1 MMSSIDTLVKEVKD
15 NVGTLTLSR
24 PERRNALSPDMLV
37 GIHLTLSA
45 WATEGAVRAVVIRG
59 AGDKAFSGGYDI
71 RAIPTN
77 PDPEME
83 RVMRD
88 ANPLEL
94 GLRAVRDYPY
104 PVIAMIRGACFGA
117 ALNLAM
123 CCDLRIGADDVVIGM
138 PPAKLGLVYPADGIA
153 QFVAVLGA
161 ARAREVF
168 FTAKTYRGADALA
181 MGLVDRLYTP
191 ADLETAAYGLAEDIA
206 GNAPLSL
213 RGLKRIFNLLQ
224 DAAVL
229 SPEAQAEADA
239 LVAAS
244 FSSADAVEGQMAFL
258 EKRRPRFTGR

>member
-1 MMSSIDTLVKEVKD
+1 MSSIDTLITEVRG

-37 GIHLTLSA
+37 GIHLTLTA
-45 WATEGAVRAVVIRG
+45 WAAEGTVRAVVIRG

-71 RAIPTN
+71 RAIPTD

-83 RVMRD
+83 RVMRE

-94 GLRAVRDYPY
+94 GLKAVRDYPY
-104 PVIAMIRGACFGA
+104 PVIAMICGACFGA

-123 CCDLRIGADDVVIGM
+123 CCDLRLGAEDVAIGM
-138 PPAKLGLVYPADGIA
+138 PPAKLGLVYPAEGIA
-153 QFVAVLGA
+153 QFVAVVGA

-168 FTAKTYRGADALA
+168 FTGKTYRGTDTLE
-181 MGLVDRLYTP
+181 MSLVNHLFAP
-191 ADLETAAYGLAEDIA
+191 AELENAAYSLAEEIA
-206 GNAPLSL
+206 ANAPLSL

-224 DAAVL
+224 GATKL

-258 EKRRPRFTGR
+258 EKRKPRFTGR